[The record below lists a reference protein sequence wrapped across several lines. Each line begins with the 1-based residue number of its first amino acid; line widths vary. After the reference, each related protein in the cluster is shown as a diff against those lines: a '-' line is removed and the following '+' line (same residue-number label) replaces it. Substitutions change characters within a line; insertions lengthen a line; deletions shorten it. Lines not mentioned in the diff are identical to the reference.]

1 MKIIKK
7 IFNIFIIKP
16 FDFIQR
22 YFKTFIF
29 LLIVAVVFSAIKP
42 TKDIN
47 ANLAKIYIKGPIF
60 ESETFLS
67 QIENLKNYPNLKG
80 ILLMID
86 SPGGT
91 LAASVEIAD
100 IIKDL
105 NQTLPVVAYVQGTM
119 ASGSYYAGMY
129 ANTIVANRGAMIGSI
144 GVIFNGY
151 NIKDLLNKIGIQSQ
165 SLAAGEFKEAGT
177 FTREWSNKEKEYLEQ
192 LLNEQYKMFILDVA
206 KARNLNPNNYK
217 YFAEGKIF
225 SANNA
230 QNLGLIDLVGSQI
243 NAINILKE
251 LSGVNEIVW
260 AKSGLL
266 DSYVEKLTTK
276 AINQIFLN
284 LSVIK

>member
-105 NQTLPVVAYVQGTM
+105 NQTLPIVAYVQGTM

-144 GVIFNGY
+144 GVIFMDT
-151 NIKDLLNKIGIQSQ
+151 I
-165 SLAAGEFKEAGT
+165 
-177 FTREWSNKEKEYLEQ
+177 
-192 LLNEQYKMFILDVA
+192 
-206 KARNLNPNNYK
+206 
-217 YFAEGKIF
+217 
-225 SANNA
+225 
-230 QNLGLIDLVGSQI
+230 
-243 NAINILKE
+243 
-251 LSGVNEIVW
+251 
-260 AKSGLL
+260 
-266 DSYVEKLTTK
+266 
-276 AINQIFLN
+276 
-284 LSVIK
+284 